1 MAACPWSQHRR
12 GRDRRLGLSGY
23 SVPPNQWAPGPS
35 ATNTWGTVLKVIL
48 RPSHTYTLI
57 CIYTL
62 TYTLM
67 YARKQGRKTEWE
79 KGRKRWEKRGGQRGE
94 ELKPTVRRLGLL
106 SDPTPSGFHKGHL
119 KGRSPSPGAGSNQE
133 FILNWPILATCLSQ
147 V

>member
-12 GRDRRLGLSGY
+12 GGDRRLGLSGY

-62 TYTLM
+62 TYVCMQT
-67 YARKQGRKTEWE
+67 RKKDRVRERKEEMGKEEGR
-79 KGRKRWEKRGGQRGE
+79 QRGE

-106 SDPTPSGFHKGHL
+106 SDPTPSGFRKGHL